1 MDQRLLALHLAFG
14 ISEDVLRSSW
24 VGDVFSLESSA
35 IALKTR
41 VFPVPAPILFSLTAS
56 ITKSGLLLPFAFK
69 LLLLKRSARS
79 IGLRTVVKL

>member
-41 VFPVPAPILFSLTAS
+41 VFPVPAPILFS
-56 ITKSGLLLPFAFK
+56 
-69 LLLLKRSARS
+69 
-79 IGLRTVVKL
+79 